1 MGIEFKVVGQLSGL
15 DVSGHIQ
22 QSCGYGRATNMKTM
36 ELALVT
42 IFFMTYFDR
51 RGGGGTPP

>member
-1 MGIEFKVVGQLSGL
+1 MITMGIEFKVAVKLSGL

-22 QSCGYGRATNMKTM
+22 QSCGYGRAINMKTM

-42 IFFMTYFDR
+42 IFL
-51 RGGGGTPP
+51 